1 MRSGRTAFSRYP
13 LPKSLPSGEGLAA
26 EAALRA
32 CRPCRFA
39 PVCVFPLFCTR
50 EVFWGAPVC
59 VSARF
64 YTRDGGL
71 SRCLCVKLL
80 EFWSKIANFEEI
92 IYVMIFSWF
101 RKQTSVSPQEDG
113 SLKDLYSRFP
123 DYSALTPEDED
134 QFDDLL
140 TQLFIDYFGRVSTLR
155 RHEVLASWNYDFPKA
170 ILEWVVS
177 QADTDIAT
185 AQMIY
190 WRMEP
195 ESVRD
200 YEVEEDL
207 PIVET
212 VEQRIGQGFYQDNG
226 WAYDPRNDNGCNEVK
241 SNTDSTPE
249 DFYPPELLKART
261 GRHIEGIQTNNAI
274 PEELYPA
281 FARLVK
287 ALGLDF
293 YLE

>member
-1 MRSGRTAFSRYP
+1 
-13 LPKSLPSGEGLAA
+13 
-26 EAALRA
+26 
-32 CRPCRFA
+32 
-39 PVCVFPLFCTR
+39 
-50 EVFWGAPVC
+50 
-59 VSARF
+59 
-64 YTRDGGL
+64 
-71 SRCLCVKLL
+71 L

-92 IYVMIFSWF
+92 TYVMIFRWF
-101 RKQTSVSPQEDG
+101 RKQTSVSSQEDG

-261 GRHIEGIQTNNAI
+261 GRHIEGIQTYNAI